1 MLSFLCALLASPPVI
16 ARATVWKIDPAKSTV
31 SFVVF
36 RGARVGARGTFKNV
50 TGNIIFDPNSI
61 AFAKVDARI
70 PIDTIET
77 GIGARDADLIGPK
90 YFNAGRFSTA
100 VFTAQKLRVA
110 NAANDG
116 KYVVTG
122 LFKLHGVSRAIDL
135 LMTKPTIISSA
146 NGRTRLVAAAATT
159 IDQSDYGLN
168 FDLLHPDGFVRINNK
183 IDIKINVEAG
193 PGSGRSQHH

>member
-1 MLSFLCALLASPPVI
+1 M
-16 ARATVWKIDPAKSTV
+16 
-31 SFVVF
+31 
-36 RGARVGARGTFKNV
+36 GARGTFKNV

-61 AFAKVDARI
+61 AFAKVDASI

-116 KYVVTG
+116 
-122 LFKLHGVSRAIDL
+122 S
-135 LMTKPTIISSA
+135 
-146 NGRTRLVAAAATT
+146 
-159 IDQSDYGLN
+159 
-168 FDLLHPDGFVRINNK
+168 
-183 IDIKINVEAG
+183 
-193 PGSGRSQHH
+193 